1 MEHDFWRERWQNDQ
15 IGFHEK
21 DGNKLLL
28 RHFEAIELPAGSR
41 YFLPLCGKTGDIAQ
55 LLIKGYRV
63 VGVELVEKAIIQ
75 LFDELGVE
83 PNVSE
88 TGSFKHYSAP
98 EIDILVGDV
107 FDLTAGFLGPVNAV
121 YDRAALVAFPPDMR
135 ERYAAH
141 LAEITHQAQQ
151 MLITFEYDQSDMD
164 GPPFNVHEGEV
175 RALYE
180 ADYEIELVRRKVIPQ
195 GLKGQVAANETVW
208 LLKGRPLQTE
218 N

>member
-1 MEHDFWRERWQNDQ
+1 MEHDFWRERWQNNQ

-28 RHFEAIELPAGSR
+28 RHFDVIELPLGSR

-63 VGVELVEKAIIQ
+63 VGVELVENAIIQ

-83 PNVSE
+83 PNVSD
-88 TGSFKHYSAP
+88 TGAFRHYSAP
-98 EIDILVGDV
+98 DIDILVGDV
-107 FDLTAGFLGPVNAV
+107 FELTAALLGAVDAV

-135 ERYAAH
+135 RFYAAH
-141 LAEITHQAQQ
+141 LAKITHYAQQ

-164 GPPFNVHEGEV
+164 GPPFNVHEDEV
-175 RALYE
+175 RTLYG
-180 ADYEIELVRRKVIPQ
+180 AGYEIQLVRRKVIPQ
-195 GLKGQVAANETVW
+195 GLKGLVAANETVW
-208 LLKGRPLQTE
+208 LLKGRTIKNGE
-218 N
+218 

>member
-1 MEHDFWRERWQNDQ
+1 MEHDFWRERWQNNQ

-28 RHFEAIELPAGSR
+28 RHFDAIELPTGSR

-83 PNVSE
+83 PNVSK
-88 TGSFKHYSAP
+88 TGTFKHYSAP
-98 EIDILVGDV
+98 DVDVFVGD
-107 FDLTAGFLGPVNAV
+107 FFALTAEILGPVDAV

-135 ERYAAH
+135 ARYTAH
-141 LAEITHQAQQ
+141 LAKITNRARQ

-164 GPPFNVHEGEV
+164 GPPFNVHEDEV
-175 RALYE
+175 HAHYA

-195 GLKGQVAANETVW
+195 GLKGEVDANETVW
-208 LLKGRPLQTE
+208 LLKPR
-218 N
+218 